1 LIAINKLITQIQLL
15 KIPNQFFMAI
25 NTYKSPVAPRPSIE
39 RNLDRS
45 FYWSAKIF
53 AFAIAGV
60 LIWITIQVALQAVPA
75 VQEFGLGFLTSSSWN
90 PVKSEYGVLPAIY
103 GTIVSSFIA
112 LLISV
117 PIGLGVAIFLSED
130 YFPPAIQRIIVFLV
144 ELLAAVPSVVYGL
157 WGIFVLI
164 PFLKNISPLKGPGM
178 LPAALI
184 LSVMILPTIA
194 AISRDAIINV
204 PGGLRQAAVGLGAT
218 RWEAILQIVL
228 PAASSGIIGGIMLAL
243 GRALGETMAVTML
256 IGNSNKISPSVFA
269 PSNTVSSLLANQF
282 AEASGLQ
289 VAALMYAALIL
300 FLITLV
306 VNILAQVL
314 VVRLQKI

>member
-1 LIAINKLITQIQLL
+1 MSNNYQPQLE
-15 KIPNQFFMAI
+15 
-25 NTYKSPVAPRPSIE
+25 PRSGME
-39 RNLDRS
+39 RTLDSS
-45 FYWSAKIF
+45 FYWISKLLAM
-53 AFAIAGV
+53 AIAGI
-60 LIWITIQVALQAVPA
+60 LIWITVQVALAGMPA
-75 VQEFGLGFLTSSSWN
+75 MSKFGLGFLTTSSWN
-90 PVKSEYGVLPAIY
+90 PVNSNYGVLPAIY

-130 YFPPAIQRIIVFLV
+130 YLPPAAQRVIVFLV

-164 PFLKNISPLKGPGM
+164 PFLKSISPLRGPGM

-194 AISRDAIINV
+194 AISRDAITNV

-218 RWEAILQIVL
+218 RWEAILQIIL

-256 IGNSNKISPSVFA
+256 IGNSNKVDYSVFA
-269 PSNTVSSLLANQF
+269 PSNTISSLLANQF

-300 FLITLV
+300 FAITLV
-306 VNILAQVL
+306 VNILAQLL
-314 VVRLQKI
+314 VTRLQKI

>member
-1 LIAINKLITQIQLL
+1 MN
-15 KIPNQFFMAI
+15 N
-25 NTYKSPVAPRPSIE
+25 NYEPRIGPRSGVE
-39 RNLDRS
+39 RTLDHS
-45 FYWSAKIF
+45 FYWTAKIL

-60 LIWITIQVALQAVPA
+60 LVWITVQVAIKAMPA
-75 VQEFGLGFLTSSSWN
+75 ISEFGLGFITSSSWN
-90 PVKSEYGVLPAIY
+90 PVKSQYGVWPAIY
-103 GTIVSSFIA
+103 GTLVSSFIA
-112 LLISV
+112 LAISV
-117 PIGLGVAIFLSED
+117 PIGLGVSIFLSED
-130 YFPPAIQRIIVFLV
+130 YLPPTVQRVIVFLV

-164 PFLKNISPLKGPGM
+164 PFLKDFTPLKGPGM

-194 AISRDAIINV
+194 VISRDAIINV
-204 PGGLRQAAVGLGAT
+204 DQGMRQAAVGLGAT
-218 RWEAILQIVL
+218 RWETILQIIL

-256 IGNSNKISPSVFA
+256 IGNSNKVDPSVFA

-300 FLITLV
+300 FFITLV
-306 VNILAQVL
+306 VNVLAQLL
-314 VVRLQKI
+314 VTRLQRI

>member
-1 LIAINKLITQIQLL
+1 MNNNNSG
-15 KIPNQFFMAI
+15 KIE
-25 NTYKSPVAPRPSIE
+25 PRSGIE
-39 RNLDRS
+39 RGLDTG
-45 FYWSAKIF
+45 FYWTAKIL
-53 AFAIAGV
+53 AFAIAGILV
-60 LIWITIQVALQAVPA
+60 WITIQVAIKAMPA
-75 VQEFGLGFLTSSSWN
+75 IGKFGLGFLATSSWN
-90 PVKSEYGVLPAIY
+90 PVNSQYGVWPAIY
-103 GTIVSSFIA
+103 GTLVSSFIA

-117 PIGLGVAIFLSED
+117 PIGLGVSIFLSED
-130 YFPPAIQRIIVFLV
+130 YFPPFVQRLIVFLV

-164 PFLKNISPLKGPGM
+164 PFLKGFTPLRGPGM

-204 PGGLRQAAVGLGAT
+204 DPGLRQAAVGLGAT
-218 RWEAILQIVL
+218 RWEAILQIIL

-256 IGNSNKISPSVFA
+256 IGNSNKVSASVFE

-289 VAALMYAALIL
+289 VSALMYAALIL
-300 FLITLV
+300 FFITLV
-306 VNILAQVL
+306 VNILAQLL
-314 VVRLQKI
+314 VTRLQKI

>member
-1 LIAINKLITQIQLL
+1 MNHQAS
-15 KIPNQFFMAI
+15 KIEAR
-25 NTYKSPVAPRPSIE
+25 SGVE
-39 RNLDRS
+39 RTLDS
-45 FYWSAKIF
+45 AFYWSAKLL
-53 AFAIAGV
+53 ALAIAGILV
-60 LIWITIQVALQAVPA
+60 WITIQVAIAAMPA
-75 VQEFGLGFLTSSSWN
+75 IKEFGFGFITTSSWN
-90 PVKSEYGVLPAIY
+90 PVKEQYGVWPAIY
-103 GTIVSSFIA
+103 GTVISSFIA
-112 LLISV
+112 LAISV

-130 YFPPAIQRIIVFLV
+130 YLPPAVQRITVFLV

-164 PFLKNISPLKGPGM
+164 PFLKGFTPLKGQGM

-194 AISRDAIINV
+194 AIGRDAIANV
-204 PGGLRQAAVGLGAT
+204 ESGMRQAALGLGAT
-218 RWEAILQIVL
+218 RWETIIQIIL

-256 IGNSNKISPSVFA
+256 IGNSNRVAAFDIFA
-269 PSNTVSSLLANQF
+269 PANTVSSLLANQF

-300 FLITLV
+300 FFITLV
-306 VNILAQVL
+306 VNILAQFFVT
-314 VVRLQKI
+314 RLQKI

>member
-1 LIAINKLITQIQLL
+1 MHKDYQP
-15 KIPNQFFMAI
+15 KIE
-25 NTYKSPVAPRPSIE
+25 PRPVIE
-39 RNLDRS
+39 KTLDSS
-45 FYWSAKIF
+45 FYWAAKTF
-53 AFAIAGV
+53 ALAIAGV
-60 LIWITIQVALQAVPA
+60 LIWITIQVALKAMPA
-75 VQEFGLGFLTSSSWN
+75 VQEFGLGFLISSSWN
-90 PVKSEYGVLPAIY
+90 PVTSQYGVWPAIY

-117 PIGLGVAIFLSED
+117 PIGIGVAIFLSED
-130 YFPPAIQRIIVFLV
+130 YLPVPIQRIIVFLV
-144 ELLAAVPSVVYGL
+144 ELLAAIPSVVYGL

-164 PFLKNISPLKGPGM
+164 PFLKEISPLKGPGM

-194 AISRDAIINV
+194 AIGRDAIASV
-204 PGGLRQAAVGLGAT
+204 DQGMRQAAVGLGAT
-218 RWEAILQIVL
+218 RWEAILQIIL

-256 IGNSNKISPSVFA
+256 IGNSNKVDPSVFA

-300 FLITLV
+300 FFITLV
-306 VNILAQVL
+306 VNVLAQLL
-314 VVRLQKI
+314 VTRLQRI

>member
-1 LIAINKLITQIQLL
+1 MNNNYQP
-15 KIPNQFFMAI
+15 KI
-25 NTYKSPVAPRPSIE
+25 KPRPGIE
-39 RNLDRS
+39 RTLDTS
-45 FYWSAKIF
+45 FFWISKIL
-53 AFAIAGV
+53 ALAVAGV
-60 LIWITIQVALQAVPA
+60 LIWITIQVAIAALPA
-75 VQEFGLGFLTSSSWN
+75 LKEFGLGFLTTSSWN
-90 PVKSEYGVLPAIY
+90 PVNSEYGVLPAIY
-103 GTIVSSFIA
+103 GTIISSAIA

-130 YFPPAIQRIIVFLV
+130 YLSPIVQRIIVFLV

-164 PFLKNISPLKGPGM
+164 PFFKGFTDLKGPGM

-204 PGGLRQAAVGLGAT
+204 PDGLRQAAVGLGAT
-218 RWEAILQIVL
+218 RWEAILQIIL

-256 IGNSNKISPSVFA
+256 IGNSNRIDTSIFA
-269 PSNTVSSLLANQF
+269 PSNTISSLLANQF

-300 FLITLV
+300 FIITLI
-306 VNILAQVL
+306 VNILAQLL
-314 VVRLQKI
+314 VTRLQKI

>member
-1 LIAINKLITQIQLL
+1 MYKDYQP
-15 KIPNQFFMAI
+15 KIE
-25 NTYKSPVAPRPSIE
+25 PRRVIE
-39 RNLDRS
+39 KTLDSS
-45 FYWSAKIF
+45 FYWVAKTF
-53 AFAIAGV
+53 ALAIAGV
-60 LIWITIQVALQAVPA
+60 LIWITIQVALKAMPA
-75 VQEFGLGFLTSSSWN
+75 VQEFGLGFLISSSWN
-90 PVKSEYGVLPAIY
+90 PVTSQYGVWPAIY

-117 PIGLGVAIFLSED
+117 PIGIGVAIFLSED
-130 YFPPAIQRIIVFLV
+130 YLPVPIQRIIVFLV
-144 ELLAAVPSVVYGL
+144 ELLAAIPSVVYGL

-164 PFLKNISPLKGPGM
+164 PFLKEISPLKGPGM

-194 AISRDAIINV
+194 AIGRDAIASV
-204 PGGLRQAAVGLGAT
+204 DQGMRQAAVGLGAT
-218 RWEAILQIVL
+218 RWEAILQIIL

-256 IGNSNKISPSVFA
+256 IGNSNKVDPSVFA

-300 FLITLV
+300 FFITLV
-306 VNILAQVL
+306 VNVLAQLL
-314 VVRLQKI
+314 VTRLQRI

>member
-1 LIAINKLITQIQLL
+1 MNNNNK
-15 KIPNQFFMAI
+15 
-25 NTYKSPVAPRPSIE
+25 PRIEPRAGIE
-39 RNLDRS
+39 RTLDNS
-45 FYWSAKIF
+45 FYWTAKIL

-60 LIWITIQVALQAVPA
+60 LVWITIQVALKAMPA
-75 VQEFGLGFLTSSSWN
+75 MQQFGLSFFVTSSWN
-90 PVKSEYGVLPAIY
+90 PVNSQYGVLPAIY
-103 GTIVSSFIA
+103 GTLVSSFIA
-112 LLISV
+112 LAISV

-130 YFPPAIQRIIVFLV
+130 YLPPIVQRIIVFLV

-164 PFLKNISPLKGPGM
+164 PFLKGFTPLRGPGM

-194 AISRDAIINV
+194 AISRDAITNV
-204 PGGLRQAAVGLGAT
+204 DIGLRQAAVGLGAT
-218 RWEAILQIVL
+218 RWEAIIQIIL

-256 IGNSNKISPSVFA
+256 IGNSNRVNPSVFE

-300 FLITLV
+300 FVITLS
-306 VNILAQVL
+306 VNVLAQLL
-314 VVRLQKI
+314 VTRLQKI

>member
-1 LIAINKLITQIQLL
+1 
-15 KIPNQFFMAI
+15 MA
-25 NTYKSPVAPRPSIE
+25 NPTYRSPIAPRPAME

-45 FYWSAKIF
+45 FYWGAKIF
-53 AFAIAGV
+53 ALAIAAILV
-60 LIWITIQVALQAVPA
+60 WITIQVAIQAFPA
-75 VQEFGLGFLTSSSWN
+75 IREFGLGFMVTASWN
-90 PVKSEYGVLPAIY
+90 PVRSQYGVLPAIY
-103 GTIVSSFIA
+103 GTIVSSAIA

-130 YFPPAIQRIIVFLV
+130 YLPPILQRIIVFLV
-144 ELLAAVPSVVYGL
+144 ELLAAIPSVVYGL

-164 PFLKNISPLKGPGM
+164 PFLKEITPLRGPGM

-184 LSVMILPTIA
+184 LSVMVLPTIA

-204 PGGLRQAAVGLGAT
+204 PSGLRQAAVGLGAT

-256 IGNSNKISPSVFA
+256 IGNSNKIDTSIFA

-289 VAALMYAALIL
+289 VSALMYAALIL
-300 FLITLV
+300 FIITLV
-306 VNILAQVL
+306 VNILAQVV

>member
-1 LIAINKLITQIQLL
+1 MNNHHQ
-15 KIPNQFFMAI
+15 KIE
-25 NTYKSPVAPRPSIE
+25 PRSGIE
-39 RNLDRS
+39 RTLDNS
-45 FYWSAKIF
+45 FYWIAKIL
-53 AFAIAGV
+53 AFAVAGV
-60 LIWITIQVALQAVPA
+60 LVWITIQVAIKAMPA
-75 VQEFGLGFLTSSSWN
+75 IQEFGLGFLVTSSWN
-90 PVKSEYGVLPAIY
+90 PVNSQYGVWPAIY

-112 LLISV
+112 LAISV
-117 PIGLGVAIFLSED
+117 PIGLGTAIFLSED
-130 YFPPAIQRIIVFLV
+130 YLPPAMQRVIVFLV

-164 PFLKNISPLKGPGM
+164 PFLKGFTPLRGPGM

-194 AISRDAIINV
+194 AIARDAITNV
-204 PGGLRQAAVGLGAT
+204 DIGLRQAAVGLGAT
-218 RWEAILQIVL
+218 RWEAILKIIL

-256 IGNSNKISPSVFA
+256 IGNSNRVNPSVFA

-300 FLITLV
+300 FVITLV
-306 VNILAQVL
+306 VNILAQLL
-314 VVRLQKI
+314 VTRLQKI

>member
-1 LIAINKLITQIQLL
+1 MTNDYES
-15 KIPNQFFMAI
+15 KI
-25 NTYKSPVAPRPSIE
+25 KPRSAVE
-39 RNLDRS
+39 RGLENS
-45 FYWSAKIF
+45 FYWSAKIL
-53 AFAIAGV
+53 AIAIAAT
-60 LIWITIQVALQAVPA
+60 LIWITIQVALEAFPA
-75 VQEFGLGFLTSSSWN
+75 IEEFGLGFLTSSSWN
-90 PVKSEYGVLPAIY
+90 PVENNFGIVPAIY
-103 GTIVSSFIA
+103 GTLVSSVIA

-130 YFPPAIQRIIVFLV
+130 YLPPAIQRTIVFLV

-164 PFLKNISPLKGPGM
+164 PFLKDISPLQGPGM

-218 RWEAILQIVL
+218 RWEAIIQIIL

-256 IGNSNKISPSVFA
+256 IGNANKVDFSVFA
-269 PSNTVSSLLANQF
+269 PSNTVASLLANQF

-300 FLITLV
+300 FAITLG
-306 VNILAQVL
+306 VNILAQLL
-314 VVRLQKI
+314 VTRIQKI

>member
-1 LIAINKLITQIQLL
+1 MNIDYQKKIQ
-15 KIPNQFFMAI
+15 
-25 NTYKSPVAPRPSIE
+25 PRSAKE
-39 RNLDRS
+39 RSLDII
-45 FYWSAKIF
+45 FYWAAKV
-53 AFAIAGV
+53 FAIAIAVV
-60 LIWITIQVALQAVPA
+60 LVMITILVALRAFPA
-75 VQEFGLGFLTSSSWN
+75 IREFGLGFLTTSSWN
-90 PVKSEYGVLPAIY
+90 PVRSQYGILPAIY
-103 GTIVSSFIA
+103 GTIASSFIA

-117 PIGLGVAIFLSED
+117 PIGLGTAVFLSED
-130 YFPPAIQRIIVFLV
+130 YFPPAIQRTIVFLV

-164 PFLKNISPLKGPGM
+164 PFLKEITPLRGPGM

-204 PGGLRQAAVGLGAT
+204 PSGLRQAAVGLGAT
-218 RWEAILQIVL
+218 RWEAILKIVL

-256 IGNSNKISPSVFA
+256 IGNANKVDFSVFA

-300 FLITLV
+300 FVITLA
-306 VNILAQVL
+306 VNVLAQLL
-314 VVRLQKI
+314 VTRLQKI

>member
-1 LIAINKLITQIQLL
+1 MDDSAS
-15 KIPNQFFMAI
+15 KIESRSGF
-25 NTYKSPVAPRPSIE
+25 E
-39 RNLDRS
+39 RTLDGI
-45 FYWSAKIF
+45 FYWSAKLL

-60 LIWITIQVALQAVPA
+60 LIWITIQVAIAAMPA
-75 VQEFGLGFLTSSSWN
+75 IKEFGLGFLSTSSWN
-90 PVKSEYGVLPAIY
+90 PVKSQYGVWPAIY
-103 GTIVSSFIA
+103 GTVISSLIA
-112 LLISV
+112 LALSV

-130 YFPPAIQRIIVFLV
+130 YLPSSVQRITVFLV

-164 PFLKNISPLKGPGM
+164 PFLKGFTPLKGPGM

-194 AISRDAIINV
+194 AIARDAITNV
-204 PGGLRQAAVGLGAT
+204 DLGLRQAAVGLGAT
-218 RWEAILQIVL
+218 RWETIIQIIL

-256 IGNSNKISPSVFA
+256 IGNSNKVDTSVFA

-300 FLITLV
+300 FFITLV
-306 VNILAQVL
+306 VNVLAQLL
-314 VVRLQKI
+314 VTRLQKI

>member
-1 LIAINKLITQIQLL
+1 MNNVQKRRIE
-15 KIPNQFFMAI
+15 PRSGVE
-25 NTYKSPVAPRPSIE
+25 KS
-39 RNLDRS
+39 LDNG
-45 FYWSAKIF
+45 FYWLAKIL
-53 AFAIAGV
+53 AFAVAGI
-60 LIWITIQVALQAVPA
+60 LIWITIQVAIAALPA
-75 VQEFGLGFLTSSSWN
+75 VREFGLSFIATSSWN
-90 PVKSEYGVLPAIY
+90 PVASQYGVWPAIY
-103 GTIVSSFIA
+103 GTLVSSFIA
-112 LLISV
+112 LAISV

-130 YFPPAIQRIIVFLV
+130 YLPPTVQRVIVFLV

-164 PFLKNISPLKGPGM
+164 PFLKSFTPLRGPGM

-194 AISRDAIINV
+194 AISRDAVTNV
-204 PGGLRQAAVGLGAT
+204 DIGLRQAAVGLGAT
-218 RWEAILQIVL
+218 RWEAILQIIL

-256 IGNSNKISPSVFA
+256 IGNSNRVSASIFQ

-300 FLITLV
+300 FFITLV
-306 VNILAQVL
+306 VNVLAQLL
-314 VVRLQKI
+314 VTRLQKI